1 MAGEK
6 MPCYTPSEDNGSRE
20 WGSVIFRE
28 GVKILVS
35 NTQMD
40 RRESRTLEL
49 KSCKSQAS
57 NSYVNYRILIKM

>member
-1 MAGEK
+1 MAGGK
-6 MPCYTPSEDNGSRE
+6 MLRYTPSEGNGSRE

-49 KSCKSQAS
+49 KSVKSQAS
-57 NSYVNYRILIKM
+57 NSYVNYRNLIKM